1 MWVAK
6 QSVEDIDQVGGLYGR
21 ILTKVVKIQ
30 TKHSEVSITTKA
42 KIFLYQP
49 SSVNSIFIIWAM
61 SRKKG
66 PDDKIFQF

>member
-1 MWVAK
+1 MWVAM

-21 ILTKVVKIQ
+21 ILTTVVKIQ